1 MNNELFVSLVY
12 NTSLLLVLVGL
23 YSGIKFQLVLPPRL
37 KDVLAGVLAGLIGV
51 AVMAYPWLLR
61 PGVVF
66 DVRSILLGV
75 TGLFFGVIPTMLAV
89 VITAAYRLH
98 SGGAGVWTG
107 LSVIATS
114 AGLGLLWRR
123 LRPGLERKGG
133 LLELYLFGVS
143 IHVLMLACMLVLPWP
158 VALEVLRRISLPVLV
173 VYPVGTVLLCLL
185 LIHQR
190 KNEETAEKLRESEE
204 LYRETVELAV
214 DGILLGAPDG
224 SIISANSQMQK
235 LAGRSLEELLG
246 MNVRGLFSPGQLAA
260 KPLNFELLNSGRSL
274 VSERLLL
281 RPDGTELPV
290 EMHSKKMPDG
300 KYQSIYRDMTERKQ
314 AELAKEKLTLD
325 LIKTKQ
331 ELENFLYITT
341 HDLRSPL
348 INIQG
353 FSQNLLKHFDD
364 LREALKPAALPEETR
379 NSVLKLAGERIPA
392 ALNFILESVQKMDRF
407 IAALLK
413 VSRAGRVE
421 MHPEVLDVNAIFRG
435 VADTMRYQLQEAG
448 AAVNIGDLPH
458 CRADAEALGHIFSNL
473 LSNAV
478 KYRDKSRKL
487 EITVRGE
494 RNGPATALYTVSD
507 NGAGIKAAVLP
518 HIWGIYSGAKVPGEE
533 KGEGIGLTMCRIMA
547 ENNGGRIWAASRDG
561 EGSDFFVELPV

>member
-23 YSGIKFQLVLPPRL
+23 YSGIKFQLALPARL
-37 KDVLAGVLAGLIGV
+37 KDVIAGVLAGLIGV
-51 AVMAYPWLLR
+51 AVMANPWQLQ

-75 TGLFFGVIPTMLAV
+75 TGLFFGVIPAMLTV
-89 VITAAYRLH
+89 VITGAYRIY
-98 SGGAGVWTG
+98 SGGAGVWAG

-143 IHVLMLACMLVLPWP
+143 IHVLMLVCMLILPWP
-158 VALEVLRRISLPVLV
+158 VAQEVLRRISLPVMA

-190 KNEETAEKLRESEE
+190 KNEETAKKLRESEE
-204 LYRETVELAV
+204 LYRETVEAAV
-214 DGILLGAPDG
+214 DGILLGAADG
-224 SIISANSQMQK
+224 TIIGANSQMQK
-235 LAGRSLEELLG
+235 LAGRPLEKLIG
-246 MNVRGLFSPGQLAA
+246 MNVLGLFSPEQRAA
-260 KPLNFELLNSGRSL
+260 KPLRFELLNSGESL
-274 VSERLLL
+274 VNERLLL

-290 EMHSKKMPDG
+290 EMHSKRMPG
-300 KYQSIYRDMTERKQ
+300 GTYQSIYRDMTERKQ
-314 AELAKEKLTLD
+314 AELAKEKLNG
-325 LIKTKQ
+325 
-331 ELENFLYITT
+331 ELVKAKEEMENFLYITT

-364 LREALKPAALPEETR
+364 LREVLKPIALPEQTQ
-379 NSVLKLAGERIPA
+379 NSVRKLAGERIPA
-392 ALNFILESVQKMDRF
+392 ALNFILESVRKMDRF

-421 MHPEVLDVNAIFRG
+421 LHPEVLDVNTVFRG
-435 VADTMRYQLQEAG
+435 ASDTMRYQLEEAG
-448 AAVNIGDLPH
+448 AAMTVGDLPP
-458 CRADAEALGHIFSNL
+458 CRADAEALGHIFINL

-487 EITVRGE
+487 DITVRGE
-494 RNGPATALYTVSD
+494 RNSPATALYTVSD

-518 HIWGIYSGAKVPGEE
+518 QIWGIYSGAQAPGEE
-533 KGEGIGLTMCRIMA
+533 KGEGIGLTMCKVMA
-547 ENNGGRIWAASRDG
+547 ENNGGRIWAGSRER
-561 EGSDFFVELPV
+561 EGSDFFLEMPV